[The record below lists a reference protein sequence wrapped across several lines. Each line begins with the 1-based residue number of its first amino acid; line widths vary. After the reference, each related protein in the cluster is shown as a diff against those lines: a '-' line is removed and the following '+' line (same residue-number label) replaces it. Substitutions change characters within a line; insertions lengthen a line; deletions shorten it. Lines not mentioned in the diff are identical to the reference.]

1 MCTNV
6 CLSNVYQCVPYFN
19 VYLVHFTTIQCLRL
33 SSPSSAAFS
42 QAVQL
47 LGIEIQIQKQ
57 LEDPNIFFFAVFYHL
72 PCCCI
77 LPVSPFFLN
86 CIVHGWLLSKFENSF
101 SLSSK
106 ILCASWSI
114 VNGGRILETKYKRSR
129 LVLVFI
135 RFGIND
141 LPDRDF
147 GRHSLDFL
155 DLKLILESLPRFGS
169 DFVQSVFISLPVR
182 RRRCCMLET
191 TKLFGKLCFSWL
203 CLLFGVF

>member
-1 MCTNV
+1 MCTWYA
-6 CLSNVYQCVPYFN
+6 SPPYNASGYPLPLLPPSLKPCNCWIVLYWNKKYKNSWKTQIYFSLLYSTI
-19 VYLVHFTTIQCLRL
+19 YL
-33 SSPSSAAFS
+33 A
-42 QAVQL
+42 
-47 LGIEIQIQKQ
+47 
-57 LEDPNIFFFAVFYHL
+57 AVFCLYLLFLELHCSGL
-72 PCCCI
+72 ASVQI
-77 LPVSPFFLN
+77 RKQFFTQQQNTL
-86 CIVHGWLLSKFENSF
+86 CELINSQWWADTGN
-101 SLSSK
+101 K
-106 ILCASWSI
+106 IQTEL
-114 VNGGRILETKYKRSR
+114 SR

>member
-1 MCTNV
+1 MCTWYT
-6 CLSNVYQCVPYFN
+6 SPPYNASGYPLPLLPPSLKPCNCWVLKYKYKNSWKTQIYFSLLYSTI
-19 VYLVHFTTIQCLRL
+19 YL
-33 SSPSSAAFS
+33 A
-42 QAVQL
+42 
-47 LGIEIQIQKQ
+47 
-57 LEDPNIFFFAVFYHL
+57 AVFCLYLLFLELHCSEL
-72 PCCCI
+72 ASVQI
-77 LPVSPFFLN
+77 RKQFFTQQQNTLREL
-86 CIVHGWLLSKFENSF
+86 INSQWWADTGN
-101 SLSSK
+101 K
-106 ILCASWSI
+106 IQTEL
-114 VNGGRILETKYKRSR
+114 SR

-191 TKLFGKLCFSWL
+191 TKLFGKLCFSWFVGL
-203 CLLFGVF
+203 CLLFF

>member
-47 LGIEIQIQKQ
+47 LGIEIQIQYKNSWKTQ
-57 LEDPNIFFFAVFYHL
+57 IYFSLLYSTIYLAAVFCLYLLFLELHCSGL
-72 PCCCI
+72 ASVQI
-77 LPVSPFFLN
+77 RKQFFTQQQNTL
-86 CIVHGWLLSKFENSF
+86 CELINSQWWADTGN
-101 SLSSK
+101 K
-106 ILCASWSI
+106 IQTEL
-114 VNGGRILETKYKRSR
+114 SR

-182 RRRCCMLET
+182 RRCCCMLET
-191 TKLFGKLCFSWL
+191 TKLFGKLCFS
-203 CLLFGVF
+203 